1 MRLYA
6 GFDGGGSKTAC
17 YLADEH
23 GRLLGSGVGGSS
35 NYLFCG
41 REGAA
46 QAVRAALEG
55 AIAAAG
61 LEKQPLEG
69 AFVGSAAILLGNGDF
84 HAPFFRECIET
95 KRLDCDSDILPVWFG
110 GAKGADAVVAI
121 AGTGSIAYGCT
132 AEGFFRVGGWGPLLG
147 DEGSGYDLGRR
158 ALQTAAR
165 MADGRI
171 PEEDLFLTEILA
183 FYGVKTPHDLI
194 SAVKGEDSRKKIAAC
209 AKAVFDLAQAG
220 SPSASNLLEQTVD
233 ELALLCR
240 TAAKKAGREDLPV
253 ILAGGLS
260 KAILPELKRRL
271 TSVTALQ
278 MQPGLACAALA
289 LERSGLSDA
298 ARRLLKEGCSC

>member
-1 MRLYA
+1 MKLYA

-17 YLADEH
+17 YLTDEQ
-23 GRLLGSGVGGSS
+23 GNLLGVGFGGSS

-41 REGAA
+41 REAAA
-46 QAVRAALEG
+46 QAVRQALES
-55 AIAAAG
+55 AFANAG
-61 LEKQPLEG
+61 LEVQSLAG

-84 HAPFFRECIET
+84 HAPFFRNCIDT
-95 KRLDCDSDILPVWFG
+95 QRLDCDSDILPVWFG
-110 GAKGADAVVAI
+110 GAKGDDAVVVI

-132 AEGFFRVGGWGPLLG
+132 EMGFYRVGGWGPLLG
-147 DEGSGYDLGRR
+147 DEGSGYDLGHR

-171 PEEDLFLTEILA
+171 PEEDLFLKEILT

-209 AKAVFDLAQAG
+209 AKLVFELAQAG
-220 SPSASNLLEQTVD
+220 SPNAAKLLEQTAD

-253 ILAGGLS
+253 ILAGGLAQS
-260 KAILPELKRRL
+260 ILPFLQKRV
-271 TSVTALQ
+271 TSVKALQ
-278 MQPGLACAALA
+278 IKPGLACAALA

-298 ARRLLKEGCSC
+298 ARRLLKEGCLC